1 VVKGNV
7 PAILYLERKVEFG
20 WGGGFLVLLCPACL
34 RVLCEDLKKLL
45 VNFCTPVL
53 HCYAC
58 TVLPR
63 EERAWQLEEIE
74 RDHATVC
81 QDGGELTFTLSRLSL
96 TWLPPPPG
104 CGRVWQVTCPR
115 EKSITMS
122 VTAYYTKGEIPQLST
137 TRTDEVYACKIKYLN
152 EGGANFIFSILQA
165 GTELPTSL
173 RGKLLRLRKDLSHVQ
188 TTTEQVES
196 FNANFRPLFP
206 PDCLVQP
213 ELVRLNDGMAEA
225 LNRALDTLNRPSRRD
240 QDFLPR
246 DERYGLLVTDMRPA
260 AGKAMLEIKP
270 KWLLQSPNAPSNAKR
285 CRTCALRAQ
294 RATQGKRTATDEQS
308 SCPLDLVSERK
319 EDRQRAARKATRETK
334 LADFLADGAQPLFAI
349 LRDQQK
355 FLDPRG
361 VLRVSGAE
369 DIYDLC
375 RAMTLRDCTL
385 FVRAGEDGIEAR
397 LGDLDFK
404 QPEKLKRWKEVER
417 QLIDDGWYVNTE
429 AESMWCEETICRL
442 SRNT

>member
-1 VVKGNV
+1 
-7 PAILYLERKVEFG
+7 
-20 WGGGFLVLLCPACL
+20 
-34 RVLCEDLKKLL
+34 
-45 VNFCTPVL
+45 
-53 HCYAC
+53 
-58 TVLPR
+58 
-63 EERAWQLEEIE
+63 
-74 RDHATVC
+74 
-81 QDGGELTFTLSRLSL
+81 
-96 TWLPPPPG
+96 
-104 CGRVWQVTCPR
+104 
-115 EKSITMS
+115 MS
-122 VTAYYTKGEIPQLST
+122 VTAYYTKGETPQLST
-137 TRTDEVYACKIKYLN
+137 TRTDEVFACKIKYLN

-165 GTELPTSL
+165 GTELPSSL
-173 RGKLLRLRKDLSHVQ
+173 RGKLLRLRKDLSHLQ

-240 QDFLPR
+240 QDFLPQ

-319 EDRQRAARKATRETK
+319 EDRQRAARKATRETQ

-369 DIYDLC
+369 DMYDLC

-404 QPEKLKRWKEVER
+404 QPEKLGRWKEVER
-417 QLIDDGWYVNTE
+417 QLIDDGWYVNAE
-429 AESMWCEETICRL
+429 AESLWCEETICRL
-442 SRNT
+442 SRYT

>member
-1 VVKGNV
+1 LT
-7 PAILYLERKVEFG
+7 AVEFG
-20 WGGGFLVLLCPACL
+20 RSLVL
-34 RVLCEDLKKLL
+34 
-45 VNFCTPVL
+45 
-53 HCYAC
+53 
-58 TVLPR
+58 
-63 EERAWQLEEIE
+63 ERRKVIA
-74 RDHATVC
+74 
-81 QDGGELTFTLSRLSL
+81 
-96 TWLPPPPG
+96 
-104 CGRVWQVTCPR
+104 
-115 EKSITMS
+115 MS
-122 VTAYYTKGEIPQLST
+122 VTAYYTKGETPQLST
-137 TRTDEVYACKIKYLN
+137 TRTDELVACKIKYLN
-152 EGGANFIFSILQA
+152 EGGANFIFSILKA

-173 RGKLLRLRKDLSHVQ
+173 TGKLLRLRKDLSHVQ

-196 FNANFRPLFP
+196 FNNNFRPLFP

-246 DERYGLLVTDMRPA
+246 EERYGLLVTDMRPA

-319 EDRQRAARKATRETK
+319 EDRQRAARKATREPR
-334 LADFLADGAQPLFAI
+334 LAGFLAEGAQPLFAI

-369 DIYDLC
+369 GIYDLC

-385 FVRAGEDGIEAR
+385 FVRAGEDGVIEAR

-404 QPEKLKRWKEVER
+404 QPEKLKRWKEAER
-417 QLIDDGWYVNTE
+417 QLIDEGWYVNTE
-429 AESMWCEETICRL
+429 AESLWCEENICRL
-442 SRNT
+442 SRYT

>member
-1 VVKGNV
+1 
-7 PAILYLERKVEFG
+7 
-20 WGGGFLVLLCPACL
+20 
-34 RVLCEDLKKLL
+34 
-45 VNFCTPVL
+45 
-53 HCYAC
+53 
-58 TVLPR
+58 
-63 EERAWQLEEIE
+63 
-74 RDHATVC
+74 
-81 QDGGELTFTLSRLSL
+81 
-96 TWLPPPPG
+96 
-104 CGRVWQVTCPR
+104 
-115 EKSITMS
+115 MS
-122 VTAYYTKGEIPQLST
+122 VTAYYTKGETPQLST
-137 TRTDEVYACKIKYLN
+137 SRTDDATACRLEYLN

-165 GTELPTSL
+165 GTEVPKPLK
-173 RGKLLRLRKDLSHVQ
+173 GKLLRLRKDLPHVQ

-213 ELVRLNDGMAEA
+213 ELARLNDGMAQA

-240 QDFLPR
+240 QDFLPQ
-246 DERYGLLVTDMRPA
+246 DEQYGLLVTDMRPA

-285 CRTCALRAQ
+285 CRTCALRAL
-294 RATQGKRTATDEQS
+294 RATLGKRTATDEQS

-319 EDRQRAARKATRETK
+319 EDRQRAARKATRETQ
-334 LADFLADGAQPLFAI
+334 LADFFADGAQLLFAT

-361 VLRVSGAE
+361 VLGVSGE
-369 DIYDLC
+369 EEVFDLC

-404 QPEKLKRWKEVER
+404 QPEKLGRWKEVER
-417 QLIDDGWYVNTE
+417 QLIDEGWYINGE
-429 AESMWCEETICRL
+429 AKSLRCEETICRL